1 MQRLFEISPENKNTA
16 IALGFF
22 DGLHTGHRNVISVA
36 VKAKEQGLMPVCF
49 TFAKSPKS
57 ILSGNA
63 VNGLMTDDEKIKTL
77 EELGIEKVYEADFNK
92 IRNITANEFFE
103 DILLRTLKAKKLSCG
118 FNYRFGKNGEGDIN
132 QLEKLCSKYS
142 VELEIIPPEKIGGQL
157 VSSTLIRNLI
167 KSGDIRLANK
177 MLCGKFG
184 FVSKIEY
191 GKQLGRK
198 LGTPTINQQLCK
210 ELVIPKFGVYASV
223 VTLEN
228 GKKYCGVTNIGIKPT
243 VGGTTPLSE
252 TWLPEYKGDELYG
265 QSADIRLIEFIR
277 PERKFSGIEELQKT
291 ILDNGKTALQIYLN
305 EML

>member
-57 ILSGNA
+57 ILSGNT

-132 QLEKLCSKYS
+132 QLEKLCIKYS